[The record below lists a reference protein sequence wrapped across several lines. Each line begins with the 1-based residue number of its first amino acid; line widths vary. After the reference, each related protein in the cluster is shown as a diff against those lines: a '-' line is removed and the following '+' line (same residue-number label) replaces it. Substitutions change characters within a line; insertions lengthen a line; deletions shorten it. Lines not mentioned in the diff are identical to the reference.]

1 MVMTMCTVGCREERL
16 SLFYIVVVFP
26 LLNETFLSFWYSLF
40 FLSYPPFFLL
50 YLFVNHTR
58 RLDHFIPF
66 PPLIVTFSFNSTLHK
81 FSICLLFPPLFC
93 SPFFKN
99 FILFSINLNIA
110 FGFIITQACV
120 IQFYFFL
127 GNYLY
132 CTSPRVLYNGW
143 PFFFPLVCLTSIAR
157 FVLFFFGA
165 RSRIYIL

>member
-66 PPLIVTFSFNSTLHK
+66 PPLIVTFSFNLRCINSAYA
-81 FSICLLFPPLFC
+81 FC
-93 SPFFKN
+93 SPP
-99 FILFSINLNIA
+99 ILFSLFKKIFTFFDQFEYSLWIYYNPSLLYN
-110 FGFIITQACV
+110 FI
-120 IQFYFFL
+120 FFL
-127 GNYLY
+127 AIIYTVRPLESFITVGL
-132 CTSPRVLYNGW
+132 
-143 PFFFPLVCLTSIAR
+143 FFPAR
-157 FVLFFFGA
+157 L
-165 RSRIYIL
+165 LN

>member
-1 MVMTMCTVGCREERL
+1 MKHS
-16 SLFYIVVVFP
+16 SLFGI
-26 LLNETFLSFWYSLF
+26 LF
-40 FLSYPPFFLL
+40 FLSYPPFFLV

-66 PPLIVTFSFNSTLHK
+66 PPLIVTFSFNLRCINSAYA
-81 FSICLLFPPLFC
+81 FC
-93 SPFFKN
+93 SPPILFSLFKT

-143 PFFFPLVCLTSIAR
+143 PFFF
-157 FVLFFFGA
+157 
-165 RSRIYIL
+165 RSSA